1 MPRRASTLAAALLAL
16 ATTQLACATGA
27 EKLTRRVVPAGLNE
41 TLKALNDPEN
51 QELMRRLVDLPEVQ
65 QAAHD
70 LARAITDGALDG
82 LTDDQRTAKLRELT
96 DKFVNQISTSVAR
109 DLDAHISPALTRTVE
124 DIVGGAMHAALSP
137 ENRQQA
143 KSFVDALTRT
153 TVAAFGQSTGKVLRE
168 DLGPALQHV
177 IEQNLGP
184 ALENVIA
191 QRLLPSLQKALDDQA
206 IPAAGRLAREVT
218 RQSVLGAHDAL
229 VELQV
234 DQKLGSID
242 ARLDKIFNQ
251 GQQAGQTAIWIF
263 VLIIIALGIWLARSI
278 IVRRHLE
285 QERAS
290 SERLLLHVLQ
300 AIQRGDTDDPN
311 KPPDLDTMLARAHA
325 QAQTTTTSRTSANYL
340 TDLVARARVAVS
352 SLTANSGGRKPPPP
366 AGPDS

>member
-1 MPRRASTLAAALLAL
+1 MPRRASTLAAVVLAL

-51 QELMRRLVDLPEVQ
+51 QALMRRLVDLPDVQ
-65 QAAHD
+65 KAAHD
-70 LARAITDGALDG
+70 LAESISGGALDG
-82 LTDDQRTAKLRELT
+82 LTDDERARKLRELT
-96 DKFVNQISTSVAR
+96 DKFVNQVSTAVAR
-109 DLDAHISPALTRTVE
+109 DLDAHIAPALTRTVE
-124 DIVGGAMHAALSP
+124 DIVGGAMGAALSP

-143 KSFVDALTRT
+143 KSFVDAITRT
-153 TVAAFGQSTGKVLRE
+153 TVATFGQSTGKVLRE

-184 ALENVIA
+184 ALEHLVSE
-191 QRLLPSLQKALDDQA
+191 RLVPALQNALDDQA

-234 DQKLGSID
+234 DQKLGDID
-242 ARLDKIFNQ
+242 ARLDKLFNQ

-300 AIQRGDTDDPN
+300 AIQRGDTDDPS

-325 QAQTTTTSRTSANYL
+325 QAQAQAPSMSGANYL
-340 TDLVARARVAVS
+340 TSLVNRARAAVVGLNS
-352 SLTANSGGRKPPPP
+352 SAGGRKAPPP